1 MTVDTLAVAVLA
13 QDPTGPEFG
22 KASPF
27 GLALVVVLLIATA
40 LLIWNMN
47 KRLGKLPETF
57 EPENP
62 EPDQLV
68 DDGTLPGVVQAG
80 DAASPSTTTGATAVE
95 LGKTES
101 PADPDR
107 TPPTASN

>member
-1 MTVDTLAVAVLA
+1 MTVGTLAVEVLA

-27 GLALVVVLLIATA
+27 GLALVVVLLVATA

-47 KRLGKLPETF
+47 KRLGNLPETF

-62 EPDQLV
+62 EPDQLA
-68 DDGTLPGVVQAG
+68 DDGTLPGVVPATDG
-80 DAASPSTTTGATAVE
+80 DATPAATATGE
-95 LGKTES
+95 PGAAES
-101 PADPDR
+101 KADPER
-107 TPPTASN
+107 TPPATSN